1 MPPKY
6 DMKYAMIC
14 DMGGGSSGGPWFQE
28 FNKVTGAGYQI
39 SADRG
44 SSS

>member
-39 SADRG
+39 SADRA